1 MSRYKE
7 GKMIIVDGRQ
17 SDKKLSAFAN
27 LEDVLTDVMEDD
39 SMSGRIITDVLV
51 NDESFSE
58 IYPHQAE
65 DMD

>member
-39 SMSGRIITDVLV
+39 SMSGRIITDVLL
-51 NDESFSE
+51 SPS
-58 IYPHQAE
+58 PWKCPASLTRLPG
-65 DMD
+65 